1 MEVVLGT
8 KIKGLNMLNQLGWL
22 IWSYK
27 SYMFVCFIHMN
38 VRTKEKLIKVIV
50 KYLKCCLNLR
60 VMVQSH
66 LVEAS
71 HS

>member
-27 SYMFVCFIHMN
+27 SYMFVSLCERQNQGEVYKSDNH
-38 VRTKEKLIKVIV
+38 EP
-50 KYLKCCLNLR
+50 
-60 VMVQSH
+60 
-66 LVEAS
+66 
-71 HS
+71 

>member
-27 SYMFVCFIHMN
+27 SYMFVSLFYVN
-38 VRTKEKLIKVIV
+38 ARTKEKLIKVIF
-50 KYLKCCLNLR
+50 KYLRCYLN
-60 VMVQSH
+60 
-66 LVEAS
+66 
-71 HS
+71 

>member
-27 SYMFVCFIHMN
+27 SYMFVSLFYVN
-38 VRTKEKLIKVIV
+38 ARTKEKLRKVIFT
-50 KYLKCCLNLR
+50 YLKMLP
-60 VMVQSH
+60 
-66 LVEAS
+66 
-71 HS
+71 